1 MVKGYFEKDETK
13 KKELEEKMKNEVAPA
28 FLKNMTTILT
38 NNGGQWLVGKS
49 VSLPDFYLK
58 HEIGPFI
65 LFSIHISIIN
75 IQNIFLYS

>member
-58 HEIGPFI
+58 HEIGPF
-65 LFSIHISIIN
+65 FYFRYTY
-75 IQNIFLYS
+75 FL